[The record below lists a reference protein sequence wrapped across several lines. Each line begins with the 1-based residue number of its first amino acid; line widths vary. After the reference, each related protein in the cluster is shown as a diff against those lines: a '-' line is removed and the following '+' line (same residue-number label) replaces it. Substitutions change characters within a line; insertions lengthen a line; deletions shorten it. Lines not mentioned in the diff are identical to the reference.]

1 MPRGDGMALTVE
13 QILGPDGLIAQ
24 RLGGYEHRREQLD
37 MAQAVA
43 TALDD
48 REHLIVEAGT
58 GVGKSFA
65 YLVPAI
71 LAAAGGEDDDDKKLR
86 VIVSTYTIALQDQL
100 ITKDLPFLREVL
112 PIAFTA
118 ELAKGRSNYL
128 CFRRLGAVIEGRDKL
143 LTLNEHEQLEPL
155 AQWAMGT
162 QTGTLQEIDFELDRS
177 LWSRVCSDRSVCR
190 GAKCSHNAKC
200 FLQAARRRVQK
211 ADIVVVNHAMF
222 FSDLALRKRGG
233 DLLGDYD
240 VVILDE
246 AHTVEAV
253 VSDHFGRCVTSGSVQ
268 FLLRDLFDERT
279 GRGLLALANDQGAIN
294 AVIAADAAAGAF
306 FEALAD
312 YRGEAVASSGR
323 ISQAGFITNPLTPAL
338 KELAEALKRVTGSR
352 KDETAFEIGGARDKA
367 IELADEVAD
376 IVDQTEPDHAYWV
389 TLREARGR
397 TRRRAVTLAS
407 APIDVSPIVR
417 DLVFHE
423 VKSAILTSATLATA
437 RAGKHGFDYIRSRL
451 GLEEGRELLLASPF
465 DFRRQAKLYIETG
478 LGDVNDPISFIPAA
492 ARAIEHYVELSQGRC
507 FVLLTSYQML
517 NAIAGEIEPFCHENE
532 YQLLA
537 QGGPLSQQAMLRRF
551 RSEGRSVLLG
561 TMSFWQ
567 GVDVAGDALQNV
579 IIAKLPFAVP
589 NEPII
594 EARIE
599 TIRRSGGNPFNA
611 YQLPEAVIRFKQ
623 GFGRLIRSSVDTG
636 FVVCLDHRIVSKPY
650 GKAFIQAL
658 PDIAV
663 AMDEW
668 CKSR

>member
-1 MPRGDGMALTVE
+1 MALTVE
-13 QILGPDGLIAQ
+13 QVLGPEGLIAQ
-24 RLGGYEHRREQLD
+24 RLGGYEHRREQLE
-37 MAQAVA
+37 MAQGVA
-43 TALDD
+43 AALEA
-48 REHLIVEAGT
+48 RQHLIVEAGT

-71 LAAAGGEDDDDKKLR
+71 LSACAGQDGDDKLR

-112 PIAFTA
+112 PVTFTA
-118 ELAKGRSNYL
+118 ELAKGRGNYL
-128 CFRRLGAVIEGRDKL
+128 CFRRLATVVDGRDKL
-143 LTLNEHEQLEPL
+143 LTADEHEQLEAL
-155 AQWAMGT
+155 TQWAMGT
-162 QTGTLQEIDFELDRS
+162 DTGTLQEIDFDLDRS

-190 GAKCSHNAKC
+190 GAKCSYNSKC
-200 FLQAARRRVQK
+200 FLAAARRRVQA

-222 FSDLALRKRGG
+222 FADLALRKAGG
-233 DLLGDYD
+233 ALLGDYD

-246 AHTVEAV
+246 AHTVETV
-253 VSDHFGRCVTSGSVQ
+253 VSDHFGQSVTSGAVQ

-279 GRGLLALANDQGAIN
+279 GRGLLALANDQATIN
-294 AVIAADAAAGAF
+294 AVVAADAAATEF
-306 FEALAD
+306 FDALAN
-312 YRGEAVASSGR
+312 YRGPAVASSGR
-323 ISQAGFITNPLTPAL
+323 IRDAGFITNPLTPAL
-338 KELAEALKRVTGSR
+338 KELAEALKRATGSR
-352 KDETAFEIGGARDKA
+352 KDETAFEIAGARDRA
-367 IELADEVAD
+367 VELAGDIAD
-376 IVDQTEPDHAYWV
+376 IIDQAQGDHVYWV
-389 TLREARGR
+389 TLRETRGR

-407 APIDVSPIVR
+407 APVNVAPIVR

-478 LGDVNDPISFIPAA
+478 LGDVNDPAFVPAA
-492 ARAIEHYVELSQGRC
+492 ARAIEHYVDLSQGRC

-517 NAIAGEIEPFCHENE
+517 NAIAAEIEPFCHEHE
-532 YQLLA
+532 YQLLT
-537 QGGPLSQQAMLRRF
+537 QGGALSQQAMLRRF
-551 RSEGRSVLLG
+551 RGEARSVLLG
-561 TMSFWQ
+561 TTSFWQ

-599 TIRRSGGNPFNA
+599 TIRLSGGNPFNS

-658 PDIAV
+658 PDIAIV
-663 AMDEW
+663 MDQW
-668 CKSR
+668 CKRGSSG